1 MENYSHR
8 FQVNLAGMID
18 ILSNHLYDEK
28 DVYIRELLQNATD
41 AIRARKKIDSTLEG
55 KIHASLTGDNN
66 EKTLIV
72 EDNGI
77 GLTEDEVHAFLAT
90 IANSSKGEKNF
101 DGESSNDFIGRF
113 GIGLLSC
120 FIVSDEIVMISTS
133 QKDGGTTEW
142 RGKADGTYSVRKIET
157 DTREPGTQVYLRL
170 RAGLED
176 HPECEDVEYLIN
188 TLKKYGS
195 SLESNIIVEMNGLEE
210 EINSWT
216 KQFSDKETLSTLSRE
231 QIIQYGEYILG
242 THFQDYFL
250 IENES
255 GRTFGIAYMIP
266 HAVQM
271 NAIRKNTVFLNKMF
285 VTSEANNILP
295 DWSFFAKCVIWT
307 DELQPV
313 ASREAFYKNERLTSV
328 ASELG
333 VALKK
338 GIETLPEEAL
348 MKLLATHYL
357 GFKALASEDAPFLK
371 LIYPYL
377 PVRTLNGEEKLGDI
391 IAKNDVIYYTY
402 SVDDFRQIKD
412 IARSSGMGMT
422 LINGGYSYD
431 SPFLAQLSYFV
442 EGTEFVLI
450 QPEEMTDKL
459 RPMTAD
465 EKQAYQPILTEM
477 NSMMAE
483 FDTDVLIK
491 HFEPKDLPIIFIH
504 STATQE
510 LRELERAVEETTSV
524 FSDIL
529 ESIQKEQ
536 EPAPLAHLYLNLDNE
551 LIKRLFTSGK
561 TVKELSVIVNVLYIQ
576 ALLLGHYPL
585 KRKEMVL
592 MNQNMLRILEML

>member
-176 HPECEDVEYLIN
+176 HPECEEVEYLIN
-188 TLKKYGS
+188 TLKKYGA
-195 SLESNIIVEMNGLEE
+195 SLESNIIVEINGLEE

-216 KQFSDKETLSTLSRE
+216 KKFSDKETLFKLSKE

-412 IARSSGMGMT
+412 IARSSGMT

-431 SPFLAQLSYFV
+431 SPILAQLSYFV
-442 EGTEFVLI
+442 EGTEFILI
-450 QPEEMTDKL
+450 EPEEMTDKL
-459 RPMTAD
+459 RPMTGD
-465 EKQAYQPILTEM
+465 EEQAYQPILTEM
-477 NSMMAE
+477 NSMMVE

-510 LRELERAVEETTSV
+510 LRELERAVEETSSV

-536 EPAPLAHLYLNLDNE
+536 EPAPLARLYLNLDNE
-551 LIKRLFTSGK
+551 LIKRLFTSEK

>member
-412 IARSSGMGMT
+412 IARSSGMT

-431 SPFLAQLSYFV
+431 SPILAQLSYFV

-459 RPMTAD
+459 RPMTGD
-465 EKQAYQPILTEM
+465 EEQAYQPILTEM
-477 NSMMAE
+477 NSMMVE

-510 LRELERAVEETTSV
+510 LRELERAVEETNSV

>member
-377 PVRTLNGEEKLGDI
+377 PVQTLNGEEKLGDI

-412 IARSSGMGMT
+412 IARSSGMT

-431 SPFLAQLSYFV
+431 SPILAQLSYFV
-442 EGTEFVLI
+442 EGTEFILI
-450 QPEEMTDKL
+450 EPEEMTDKL
-459 RPMTAD
+459 RPMTGD
-465 EKQAYQPILTEM
+465 EEQAYQPILTEM
-477 NSMMAE
+477 NSMMVE

-510 LRELERAVEETTSV
+510 LRELERAVEETSSV

-551 LIKRLFTSGK
+551 LIKRLFTSEK

>member
-188 TLKKYGS
+188 ILKKYGS

-412 IARSSGMGMT
+412 IARSSGMT

-431 SPFLAQLSYFV
+431 SPILAQLSYFV
-442 EGTEFVLI
+442 EGTEFILI
-450 QPEEMTDKL
+450 EPEEMTDKL
-459 RPMTAD
+459 RPMTGD
-465 EKQAYQPILTEM
+465 EEQAYQPILTEM
-477 NSMMAE
+477 NSMMVE

-510 LRELERAVEETTSV
+510 LRELERAVEETSSV

-551 LIKRLFTSGK
+551 LIKRLFTSEK

-592 MNQNMLRILEML
+592 MNQNMLRILDML

>member
-176 HPECEDVEYLIN
+176 HPECEEVEYLIN
-188 TLKKYGS
+188 TLKKYGA
-195 SLESNIIVEMNGLEE
+195 SLESNIIVEINGLEE

-216 KQFSDKETLSTLSRE
+216 KKFSDKETLSTLSRE

-412 IARSSGMGMT
+412 IARSSGMT

-431 SPFLAQLSYFV
+431 SPILAQLSYFV

-450 QPEEMTDKL
+450 EPEEMTNKL
-459 RPMTAD
+459 RPMTVS
-465 EKQAYQPILTEM
+465 EEQAYQPILTEM

-510 LRELERAVEETTSV
+510 LRELERAVEETNSV

-536 EPAPLAHLYLNLDNE
+536 EAAPLAHLYLNLDNE

>member
-41 AIRARKKIDSTLEG
+41 AIRARKKIDPTLEG
-55 KIHASLTGDNN
+55 KIHASLTGDIN
-66 EKTLIV
+66 EKTLIL

-77 GLTEDEVHAFLAT
+77 GLTEEEVHAFLAT

-101 DGESSNDFIGRF
+101 DGQSSNDFIGRF

-176 HPECEDVEYLIN
+176 HPECEEVEYLIN
-188 TLKKYGS
+188 TLKKYGA
-195 SLESNIIVEMNGLEE
+195 SLESNIIVEINGLEE
-210 EINSWT
+210 EINNWT
-216 KQFSDKETLSTLSRE
+216 KQFSDKETLSKLSRE

-271 NAIRKNTVFLNKMF
+271 NAIRKNTVFLNNMY

-328 ASELG
+328 ADELG

-412 IARSSGMGMT
+412 IARSSGMT

-431 SPFLAQLSYFV
+431 SPILAQLSYFV

-465 EKQAYQPILTEM
+465 EEQAYQPILTEM

-551 LIKRLFTSGK
+551 LIKRLFSSGK
-561 TVKELSVIVNVLYIQ
+561 SVDELSVIVNVLYIQ

-585 KRKEMVL
+585 KRKEMKL
-592 MNQNMLRILEML
+592 MNQNMLKILEML

>member
-188 TLKKYGS
+188 TLKKYGA

-216 KQFSDKETLSTLSRE
+216 KKFSDKETLSTLSRE

-412 IARSSGMGMT
+412 IARSSGMT

-431 SPFLAQLSYFV
+431 SPILAQLSYFV
-442 EGTEFVLI
+442 EGTEFILI
-450 QPEEMTDKL
+450 EPEEMTDKL
-459 RPMTAD
+459 RPMTGD
-465 EKQAYQPILTEM
+465 EEQAYQPILTEM
-477 NSMMAE
+477 NSMMVE

-510 LRELERAVEETTSV
+510 LRELERAVEETSSV

-551 LIKRLFTSGK
+551 LIKRLFTSEK

>member
-1 MENYSHR
+1 NYSHR

-176 HPECEDVEYLIN
+176 HPECEDVEYLIT

-412 IARSSGMGMT
+412 IARSSGMT

-431 SPFLAQLSYFV
+431 SPILAQLSYFV
-442 EGTEFVLI
+442 EGTEFILI
-450 QPEEMTDKL
+450 EPEEMTDKL
-459 RPMTAD
+459 RPMTGD
-465 EKQAYQPILTEM
+465 EEQAYQPILTEM
-477 NSMMAE
+477 NSMMVE

-510 LRELERAVEETTSV
+510 LRELERAVEETNSV

>member
-120 FIVSDEIVMISTS
+120 FIVSDEIVMISNS

-188 TLKKYGS
+188 TLKKYGA

-216 KQFSDKETLSTLSRE
+216 KKFSDKETLSTLSRE

-255 GRTFGIAYMIP
+255 GRTFGIAYIVP

-412 IARSSGMGMT
+412 IARSSGMT

-431 SPFLAQLSYFV
+431 SPILAQLSYFV

-510 LRELERAVEETTSV
+510 LRELERAVEETSSV

-551 LIKRLFTSGK
+551 LIKRLFTSEK

>member
-188 TLKKYGS
+188 TLKKYGA

-412 IARSSGMGMT
+412 IARSSGMT

-431 SPFLAQLSYFV
+431 SPILAQLSYFV

-551 LIKRLFTSGK
+551 LIKRLFTSEK

>member
-412 IARSSGMGMT
+412 IARSSGMT

-431 SPFLAQLSYFV
+431 SPIIAQLSYFV
-442 EGTEFVLI
+442 EGTEFILI
-450 QPEEMTDKL
+450 EPEEMTDKL
-459 RPMTAD
+459 RPMTGD
-465 EKQAYQPILTEM
+465 EEQAYQPILTEM

-510 LRELERAVEETTSV
+510 LRELERAVEETSSV

-551 LIKRLFTSGK
+551 LIKRLFTSEK

>member
-216 KQFSDKETLSTLSRE
+216 KQFSDKETLPTLSRE

-412 IARSSGMGMT
+412 IARSSGMT

-431 SPFLAQLSYFV
+431 SPILAQLSYFV
-442 EGTEFVLI
+442 EGTEFILI
-450 QPEEMTDKL
+450 EPEEMTDKL
-459 RPMTAD
+459 RPMTGD
-465 EKQAYQPILTEM
+465 EEQAYQPILTEM
-477 NSMMAE
+477 NSMMVE

-510 LRELERAVEETTSV
+510 LRELERAVEETSSV

-551 LIKRLFTSGK
+551 LIKRLFTSEK

>member
-412 IARSSGMGMT
+412 IARSSGMT
-422 LINGGYSYD
+422 LNNGGYSYD

>member
-157 DTREPGTQVYLRL
+157 DTRELGTQVYLRL

-176 HPECEDVEYLIN
+176 HPECEEVEYLIN
-188 TLKKYGS
+188 TLKKYGA

-216 KQFSDKETLSTLSRE
+216 KKFSDKETLFKLSKE

-412 IARSSGMGMT
+412 IARSSGMT

-431 SPFLAQLSYFV
+431 SPILAQLSYFV
-442 EGTEFVLI
+442 EGTEFILI
-450 QPEEMTDKL
+450 EPEEMTDKL
-459 RPMTAD
+459 RPMTGD
-465 EKQAYQPILTEM
+465 EEQAYQPILTEM
-477 NSMMAE
+477 NSMMVE

-510 LRELERAVEETTSV
+510 LRELERAVEETSSV

-551 LIKRLFTSGK
+551 LIKRLFTSEK

>member
-66 EKTLIV
+66 EKTLII

-188 TLKKYGS
+188 TLKKYGAF
-195 SLESNIIVEMNGLEE
+195 LESNIIVEMNGLEE

-412 IARSSGMGMT
+412 IARSSGMT

-431 SPFLAQLSYFV
+431 SPILAQLSYFV

-551 LIKRLFTSGK
+551 LIKRLFTSEK

>member
-176 HPECEDVEYLIN
+176 HPECEEVEYLIN
-188 TLKKYGS
+188 TLKKYGA
-195 SLESNIIVEMNGLEE
+195 SLESNIIVEINGLEE

-377 PVRTLNGEEKLGDI
+377 PVRTLNVEEKLGDI

-412 IARSSGMGMT
+412 IARSSGMT

-431 SPFLAQLSYFV
+431 SPILAQLSYFV

-450 QPEEMTDKL
+450 EPEEMTNKL
-459 RPMTAD
+459 RPMTVS
-465 EKQAYQPILTEM
+465 EEQAYQPILTEM

-510 LRELERAVEETTSV
+510 LRELERAVEETNSV

>member
-41 AIRARKKIDSTLEG
+41 AIRARKKIDPTLEG
-55 KIHASLTGDNN
+55 KIHASLTGDIN
-66 EKTLIV
+66 EKTLIL

-101 DGESSNDFIGRF
+101 DGQSSNDFIGRF

-176 HPECEDVEYLIN
+176 HPECEEVEYLIN
-188 TLKKYGS
+188 TLKKYGA
-195 SLESNIIVEMNGLEE
+195 SLESNIIVEINGLEE
-210 EINSWT
+210 EINNWT
-216 KQFSDKETLSTLSRE
+216 KQFSDKETLSKLSKE

-271 NAIRKNTVFLNKMF
+271 NAIRKNTVFLNNMY

-313 ASREAFYKNERLTSV
+313 ASREAFYKNERLASV
-328 ASELG
+328 AGELG

-412 IARSSGMGMT
+412 IARSSGMT

-431 SPFLAQLSYFV
+431 SPILAQLSYFV

-465 EKQAYQPILTEM
+465 EEQAYQPILTEM

-551 LIKRLFTSGK
+551 LIKRLFSSEK
-561 TVKELSVIVNVLYIQ
+561 TVEELSVIVNVLYIQ

-585 KRKEMVL
+585 KRKEMKL
-592 MNQNMLRILEML
+592 MNQNMLKILEML

>member
-216 KQFSDKETLSTLSRE
+216 KQFSVKETLSTLSRE

-255 GRTFGIAYMIP
+255 GKTFGIAYMIP

-271 NAIRKNTVFLNKMF
+271 NAIRKNTVFLNNMY

-328 ASELG
+328 ADELG

-412 IARSSGMGMT
+412 IARSSGMT

-431 SPFLAQLSYFV
+431 SPILAQLSYFV

-450 QPEEMTDKL
+450 EPEEMTNKL
-459 RPMTAD
+459 RPMTVS
-465 EKQAYQPILTEM
+465 EEQAYQPILTEM

-510 LRELERAVEETTSV
+510 LRELERAVEETSSV

-551 LIKRLFTSGK
+551 LIKRLFTSEK

>member
-176 HPECEDVEYLIN
+176 HPECEEVEYLIN
-188 TLKKYGS
+188 TLKKYGA
-195 SLESNIIVEMNGLEE
+195 SLESNIIVEINGLEE

-216 KQFSDKETLSTLSRE
+216 KKFSDKETLFKLSKE

-412 IARSSGMGMT
+412 IARSSGMT

-431 SPFLAQLSYFV
+431 SPILAQLSYFV
-442 EGTEFVLI
+442 EGTEFILI
-450 QPEEMTDKL
+450 EPEEMTDKL
-459 RPMTAD
+459 RPMTGD
-465 EKQAYQPILTEM
+465 EEQAYQPILTEM
-477 NSMMAE
+477 NSMMVE

-510 LRELERAVEETTSV
+510 LRELERAVEETSSV

-551 LIKRLFTSGK
+551 LIKRLFTSEK

>member
-1 MENYSHR
+1 
-8 FQVNLAGMID
+8 MID

-176 HPECEDVEYLIN
+176 HPECEDVEYLIT

-412 IARSSGMGMT
+412 IARSSGMT

-431 SPFLAQLSYFV
+431 SPILAQLSYFV
-442 EGTEFVLI
+442 EGTEFILI
-450 QPEEMTDKL
+450 EPEEMTDKL
-459 RPMTAD
+459 RPMTGD
-465 EKQAYQPILTEM
+465 EEQAYQPILTEM
-477 NSMMAE
+477 NSMMVE

-510 LRELERAVEETTSV
+510 LRELERAVEETNSV

>member
-66 EKTLIV
+66 EKTLII

-188 TLKKYGS
+188 TLKKYGA

-371 LIYPYL
+371 LIYPYF

-412 IARSSGMGMT
+412 IARSSGMT

-431 SPFLAQLSYFV
+431 SPILAQLSYFV

-551 LIKRLFTSGK
+551 LIKRLFTSEK

>member
-41 AIRARKKIDSTLEG
+41 AIRARKKTDPTLEG
-55 KIHASLTGDNN
+55 KIHASLIGDIN
-66 EKTLIV
+66 EKTLIL

-170 RAGLED
+170 RAGLEE
-176 HPECEDVEYLIN
+176 HPECEEVEYLIN
-188 TLKKYGS
+188 TLKKYGA
-195 SLESNIIVEMNGLEE
+195 SLESNIIVEINGLEE

-216 KQFSDKETLSTLSRE
+216 KKFSDKETLFKLSKE

-271 NAIRKNTVFLNKMF
+271 NAIRKNTVFLNNMY

-295 DWSFFAKCVIWT
+295 DWSFFAKCIIWT

-328 ASELG
+328 ADELG

-412 IARSSGMGMT
+412 IARSSGMT

-431 SPFLAQLSYFV
+431 SPILAQLSYFV

-477 NSMMAE
+477 NNMMAE

-551 LIKRLFTSGK
+551 LIKRLFSSGK
-561 TVKELSVIVNVLYIQ
+561 SVDELSVIVNVLYIQ

-585 KRKEMVL
+585 KRKEMEL

>member
-338 GIETLPEEAL
+338 GIETLPEAAL

-412 IARSSGMGMT
+412 IARSSGMT

-431 SPFLAQLSYFV
+431 SPILAQLSYFV

-450 QPEEMTDKL
+450 EPEEMTNKL
-459 RPMTAD
+459 RPMTVS
-465 EKQAYQPILTEM
+465 EEQAYQPILTEM

-510 LRELERAVEETTSV
+510 LRELERAVEETNSV

>member
-412 IARSSGMGMT
+412 IARSSGMT

-431 SPFLAQLSYFV
+431 SPILAQLSYFV

-450 QPEEMTDKL
+450 QPEELTDKL
-459 RPMTAD
+459 RPMTGD
-465 EKQAYQPILTEM
+465 EEQAYQPILTEM
-477 NSMMAE
+477 NSMMVE

-510 LRELERAVEETTSV
+510 LRELERAVEETSSV

-551 LIKRLFTSGK
+551 LIKRLFTSEK

>member
-41 AIRARKKIDSTLEG
+41 AIRARKKMDSTLEG

-271 NAIRKNTVFLNKMF
+271 NAIRKNTVFLNNMY

-328 ASELG
+328 ADELG

-412 IARSSGMGMT
+412 IARSSGMT

-431 SPFLAQLSYFV
+431 SPILAQLSYFV

-450 QPEEMTDKL
+450 EPEEMTNKL
-459 RPMTAD
+459 RPMTVS
-465 EKQAYQPILTEM
+465 EEQAYQPILTEM

-510 LRELERAVEETTSV
+510 LRELERAVEETSSV

-551 LIKRLFTSGK
+551 LIKRLFTSEK

>member
-8 FQVNLAGMID
+8 FQVYLAGMID

-412 IARSSGMGMT
+412 IARSSGMT

-431 SPFLAQLSYFV
+431 SPILAQLSYFV
-442 EGTEFVLI
+442 EGTEFILI
-450 QPEEMTDKL
+450 EPEEMTDKL
-459 RPMTAD
+459 RPMTGD
-465 EKQAYQPILTEM
+465 EEQAYQPILTEM

-510 LRELERAVEETTSV
+510 LRELERAVEETNSV

>member
-176 HPECEDVEYLIN
+176 HPECEEVEYLIN
-188 TLKKYGS
+188 TLKKYGA
-195 SLESNIIVEMNGLEE
+195 SLESNIIVEINGLEE

-216 KQFSDKETLSTLSRE
+216 KKFSDKETLFKLSKE

-412 IARSSGMGMT
+412 IARSSGMT

-431 SPFLAQLSYFV
+431 SPILAQLSYFV
-442 EGTEFVLI
+442 EGTEFILI
-450 QPEEMTDKL
+450 EPEEMTDKL
-459 RPMTAD
+459 RPMTGD
-465 EKQAYQPILTEM
+465 EEQAYQPILTEM
-477 NSMMAE
+477 NSMMVE

-510 LRELERAVEETTSV
+510 LRELERAVEETSSV

-551 LIKRLFTSGK
+551 LIKRLFTSEK

-585 KRKEMVL
+585 NRKEMVL

>member
-313 ASREAFYKNERLTSV
+313 ASREAFYKNELLTSV

-357 GFKALASEDAPFLK
+357 SFKALASEDAPFLK

-412 IARSSGMGMT
+412 IARSSGMT

-431 SPFLAQLSYFV
+431 SPILAQLSYFV

-450 QPEEMTDKL
+450 EPEEMTNKL
-459 RPMTAD
+459 RPMTVS
-465 EKQAYQPILTEM
+465 EEQAYQPILTEM

-510 LRELERAVEETTSV
+510 LRELERAVEETNSV

-536 EPAPLAHLYLNLDNE
+536 EPALLAHLYLNLDNE

>member
-412 IARSSGMGMT
+412 IARSSGMT

-431 SPFLAQLSYFV
+431 SPILAQLSYFV

>member
-133 QKDGGTTEW
+133 QKDGGTTEL

-412 IARSSGMGMT
+412 IARSSGMT

-431 SPFLAQLSYFV
+431 SPILAQLSYFV

-450 QPEEMTDKL
+450 EPEEMTNKL
-459 RPMTAD
+459 RPMTVS
-465 EKQAYQPILTEM
+465 EEQAYQPILTEM

-491 HFEPKDLPIIFIH
+491 HFEPKDLPTIFIH

-510 LRELERAVEETTSV
+510 LRELERAVEETNSV

>member
-412 IARSSGMGMT
+412 IARSSGMT

-431 SPFLAQLSYFV
+431 SPILAQLSYFV

-450 QPEEMTDKL
+450 EPEEMTNKL
-459 RPMTAD
+459 RPMTVS
-465 EKQAYQPILTEM
+465 EEQAYQPILTEM

-510 LRELERAVEETTSV
+510 LRELERAVEETSSV

-551 LIKRLFTSGK
+551 LIKRLFTSEK

-585 KRKEMVL
+585 KRKEMIL

>member
-188 TLKKYGS
+188 TLKKYGA
-195 SLESNIIVEMNGLEE
+195 SLESNIIVEINGLEK

-412 IARSSGMGMT
+412 IARSSGMT

-431 SPFLAQLSYFV
+431 SPILAQLSYFV
-442 EGTEFVLI
+442 EGTEFILI
-450 QPEEMTDKL
+450 EPEEMTDKL
-459 RPMTAD
+459 RPMTGD
-465 EKQAYQPILTEM
+465 EEQAYQPILTEM
-477 NSMMAE
+477 NSMMVE

-510 LRELERAVEETTSV
+510 LRELERAVEETSSV

-551 LIKRLFTSGK
+551 LIKRLFTSEK

>member
-55 KIHASLTGDNN
+55 KIHASLTGDTN

-188 TLKKYGS
+188 TLKKYGA
-195 SLESNIIVEMNGLEE
+195 SLESNIIVEINGLEK

-412 IARSSGMGMT
+412 IARSSGMT

-431 SPFLAQLSYFV
+431 SPILAQLSYFV
-442 EGTEFVLI
+442 EGTEFILI
-450 QPEEMTDKL
+450 EPEEMTDKL
-459 RPMTAD
+459 RPMTGD
-465 EKQAYQPILTEM
+465 EEQAYQPILTEM
-477 NSMMAE
+477 NSMMVE

-510 LRELERAVEETTSV
+510 LRELERAVEETSSV

-551 LIKRLFTSGK
+551 LIKRLFTSEK

>member
-133 QKDGGTTEW
+133 KKDGGTTEW

-157 DTREPGTQVYLRL
+157 ETREPGTQVYLRL
-170 RAGLED
+170 RADLDE
-176 HPECEDVEYLIN
+176 HPECEDVEELIN

-195 SLESNIIVEMNGLEE
+195 SLESNIIVEINGLEE

-216 KQFSDKETLSTLSRE
+216 KQFSNKETLSKLSKD

-242 THFQDYFL
+242 TRFQDYFL

-271 NAIRKNTVFLNKMF
+271 NAIRKNTVFLNNMY

-328 ASELG
+328 ADELG

-412 IARSSGMGMT
+412 IARSSGMT

-431 SPFLAQLSYFV
+431 SPILAQLSYFV

-450 QPEEMTDKL
+450 EPEEMTNKL
-459 RPMTAD
+459 RPMTVS
-465 EKQAYQPILTEM
+465 EEQAYQPILTEM

-504 STATQE
+504 STVTQE
-510 LRELERAVEETTSV
+510 LRELERAVEETNSV

>member
-41 AIRARKKIDSTLEG
+41 AIRARKKIDPTLEG
-55 KIHASLTGDNN
+55 KIHASLTGDIN
-66 EKTLIV
+66 EKTLIL

-101 DGESSNDFIGRF
+101 DGQSSNDFIGRF

-176 HPECEDVEYLIN
+176 HPECEEVEYLIN
-188 TLKKYGS
+188 TLKKYGA
-195 SLESNIIVEMNGLEE
+195 SLESNIIVEINGLEE
-210 EINSWT
+210 EINNWT
-216 KQFSDKETLSTLSRE
+216 KQFSDKETLSKLSKE

-271 NAIRKNTVFLNKMF
+271 NAIRKNTVFLNNMY

-328 ASELG
+328 ADELG

-412 IARSSGMGMT
+412 IARSSGMT

-431 SPFLAQLSYFV
+431 SPILAQLSYFV

-465 EKQAYQPILTEM
+465 EEQAYQPILTEM

-551 LIKRLFTSGK
+551 LIKRLFSSGK
-561 TVKELSVIVNVLYIQ
+561 SVDELSVIVNVLYIQ

>member
-412 IARSSGMGMT
+412 IARSSGMT

-431 SPFLAQLSYFV
+431 SPILAQLSYFV

-450 QPEEMTDKL
+450 EPEEMTNKL
-459 RPMTAD
+459 RPMTVS
-465 EKQAYQPILTEM
+465 EEQAYQPILTEM
-477 NSMMAE
+477 NSMMAK
-483 FDTDVLIK
+483 FDADVLIK

-510 LRELERAVEETTSV
+510 LRELERAVEETNSV

>member
-1 MENYSHR
+1 
-8 FQVNLAGMID
+8 
-18 ILSNHLYDEK
+18 
-28 DVYIRELLQNATD
+28 YIRELLQNATD

-66 EKTLIV
+66 EKTLII

-188 TLKKYGS
+188 TLKKYGA

-412 IARSSGMGMT
+412 IARSSGMT

-431 SPFLAQLSYFV
+431 SPILAQLSYFV

-551 LIKRLFTSGK
+551 LIKRLFTSEK